1 MLEDGKISSKQYFFI
16 IFSVIVSV
24 SIFSVPAPAIALA
37 KQEIWLA
44 MAIAALVDG
53 VVAVVLFYLG
63 LKYFPQS
70 LIQYCDTILGR
81 LPGKIL
87 GGIFVGFFIHV
98 AAITLRIFGDF
109 MTTAVMPETPM
120 LFFVITLAV
129 FSAFAVWNG
138 LEVMGRL
145 SELLGPAILLFS
157 AITIFLVSNKVEL
170 DNLKPLFYTRPAD
183 ILLSSLIPG
192 SWFGICIIMGMLLPY
207 HNKPKQTL
215 KAKMG
220 GVVVGS
226 VFMIIYMLVMI
237 GVFGVQGIASRTY
250 PGYSLAKMVSV
261 GDFLERIES
270 IMMAIWVVGGFLT
283 VTFLYYSAV
292 LGIAQLLKLRSYKP
306 AVIPIGF
313 LLIFLSVLLFKN
325 HSQLIAF
332 NKEIFPFYALS
343 IEGGLTTVLLVISLL
358 RHGRSKK
365 IRCNLSN

>member
-16 IFSVIVSV
+16 IFSVIESV

-37 KQEIWLA
+37 KQDIWLA
-44 MAIAALVDG
+44 MVIAALVDG

-70 LIQYCDTILGR
+70 LIQYCDTVLGR

-87 GGIFVGFFIHV
+87 GGIFIGFFIHA

-109 MTTAVMPETPM
+109 MVTAVMPETPI
-120 LFFVITLAV
+120 LFFVITMVIVSAYAV
-129 FSAFAVWNG
+129 FNG
-138 LEVMGRL
+138 LEVIGRL
-145 SELLGPAILLFS
+145 NELIGMAILLS
-157 AITIFLVSNKVEL
+157 SVILLILVSNNVEPE
-170 DNLKPLFYTRPAD
+170 NLKPLFGTRPTD

-220 GVVVGS
+220 GVVAGTV
-226 VFMIIYMLVMI
+226 VMIIYMLVMI
-237 GVFGVQGIASRTY
+237 GVFGVQGIAAQTF
-250 PGYSLAKMVSV
+250 PAYSLARMVSV
-261 GDFLERIES
+261 GEFLERTES
-270 IMMAIWVVGGFLT
+270 VMMAIWAAGGFLT
-283 VTFLYYSAV
+283 VTAMYYSAV
-292 LGIAQLLKLRSYKP
+292 LGTAQLLKLKSYKP
-306 AVIPIGF
+306 VIVPIGL

-325 HSQLIAF
+325 HRQLIAF

-343 IEGGLTTVLLVISLL
+343 IEGGLTTLLLVVSLL
-358 RHGRSKK
+358 RHGRRKK
-365 IRCNLSN
+365 SRDYLSN